1 MSRWLRKFVLV
12 LALIAVAFSEMGGV
26 ASSLPALSPK
36 PDELLPAEEA
46 FPEANYYEEEVR
58 PDPLLSLEEALAL
71 ALKRGLTVRLA
82 ELGVEEARFALLASG
97 TRFDPTLTLGST
109 LAHTERGG
117 ATSVLFNFGLSKTD
131 RLTSFVQWEKP
142 LGDGS
147 NFQIRYDFTKTK
159 IGGGQSPLTGVPTF
173 SGQLTLSYSRPL
185 IAGSGRFVNQLDR
198 IIAEHNLELAKTVF
212 NLSQLDTI
220 SQVTTAYLGLV
231 ELQEAIRV
239 REASLR
245 SAEELL
251 RRNIERYKVG
261 LGIKSDI
268 LEAQNS
274 VLAQRAALTNAVT
287 AYENA
292 KRDFLDLLGIQRELD
307 FRVTRPSLTLPAL
320 EERPTAELA
329 SKASRFSQRI
339 AELSTQLQNQR
350 LQEARLRNQAR
361 TDLRLNLQYIK
372 QGEDFAESDAFSG
385 IDFDSYSLNLVWNFG
400 RPKKLVMDQ
409 LHQAQVARERLEE
422 QLADQQRRLRSQVE
436 KLKEEIAGLVI
447 ALEAAKANEAAATER
462 LELTK
467 ARLRAGLATTFDQ
480 LRAEEELLSAR
491 LNRISTE
498 VRLSQRRVDLLR
510 LVGAGLE
517 DLIPTQGTETT
528 SAEAQ
533 EGAKEAQQAPAGG
546 SSQG

>member
-1 MSRWLRKFVLV
+1 MVTLLMVVAAS
-12 LALIAVAFSEMGGV
+12 LAGQSA
-26 ASSLPALSPK
+26 PSPT
-36 PDELLPAEEA
+36 PLTSAEEILPAEEA
-46 FPEANYYEEEVR
+46 FPEAQYYEEHVL
-58 PDPLLSLEEALAL
+58 PDPVLTLEEALAL
-71 ALKRGLTVRLA
+71 ALRRAVTVRLA
-82 ELGVEEARFALLASG
+82 ELGVEEARYALRAS
-97 TRFDPTLTLGST
+97 TTKFDSLLTIGST
-109 LAHTERGG
+109 LSHSERGG
-117 ATSVLFNFGLSKTD
+117 ATSLLFNFGLARTD

-147 NFQIRYDFTKTK
+147 NFQIRYDFNKTK

-173 SGQLTLSYSRPL
+173 SGQLTLSYNRPL
-185 IAGSGRFVNQLDR
+185 IAGAGRFVNQLDR
-198 IIAEHNLELAKTVF
+198 IIAEHNLELAQTVF

-220 SQVTTAYLGLV
+220 NQVTTTYLGLV
-231 ELQEAIRV
+231 ELQEAIQV

-274 VLAQRAALTNAVT
+274 VLSQRAALTNAVT

-292 KRDFLDLLGIQRELD
+292 KRDFLDLLGIKREMD
-307 FRVTRPSLTLPAL
+307 FRVTKPSLSLPAL
-320 EERPTAELA
+320 EEKPTAELTER
-329 SKASRFSQRI
+329 ASRFSQRI
-339 AELSTQLQNQR
+339 AELSTQLENQR
-350 LQEARLRNQAR
+350 LKERQLINQAR

-385 IDFDSYSLNLVWNFG
+385 IDFDSYSVSLVWRFG
-400 RPKKLVMDQ
+400 RPKSQVMDQ
-409 LHQAQVARERLEE
+409 LRQTQVSRQRLEE
-422 QLADQQRRLRSQVE
+422 QLADQRRRLVSQVE
-436 KLKEEIAGLVI
+436 KLREEISGLVI
-447 ALEAAKANEAAATER
+447 ALEAAKANEAAAAER

-480 LRAEEELLSAR
+480 LRAEEELLNAR

-498 VRLSQRRVDLLR
+498 VRLNQRRVDLLR

-517 DLIPTQGTETT
+517 DLIPGRSEGGGGLP
-528 SAEAQ
+528 AQ
-533 EGAKEAQQAPAGG
+533 EEIQSEAEETLPAEEAR
-546 SSQG
+546 QG